1 MSKSD
6 LLEALD
12 ISYRQFLASF
22 QDLNEA
28 DMGIVWYGDWSLKD
42 IIAHIAGW
50 HIEMKGALERIGRGE
65 RASPE
70 GVDYSDIESWNR
82 RFTAARR
89 RSPPGPVVEEL
100 KAAHAALRNA
110 AEVLPDERFETG
122 RSGYR
127 ILTVGAEHYGEHGE
141 EIQAW
146 RHREKR

>member
-12 ISYRQFLASF
+12 ISYDQFLASV
-22 QDLNEA
+22 QDLSET
-28 DMGIVWYGDWSLKD
+28 DMRIVWHGHWSLKD

-65 RASPE
+65 KASPE
-70 GVDYSDIESWNR
+70 GVDYSDVESWNR

-89 RSPPGPVVEEL
+89 HSAAGPVMEEL
-100 KAAHAALRNA
+100 KAAHAALRDA
-110 AEVLPDERFETG
+110 AKVLPDKRFETG

-127 ILTVGAEHYGEHGE
+127 ILTVGAEHYSEHGE